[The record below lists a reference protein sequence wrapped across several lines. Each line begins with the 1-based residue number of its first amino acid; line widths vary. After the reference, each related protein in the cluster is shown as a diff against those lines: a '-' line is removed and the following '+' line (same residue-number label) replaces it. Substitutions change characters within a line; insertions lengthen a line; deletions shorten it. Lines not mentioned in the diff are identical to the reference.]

1 MNKGR
6 TMWTAFVLVG
16 LFVLIQL
23 VQPSRSNPSVIA
35 SRTLESHVP
44 VPARVQSI
52 LKRSCYNCHSS
63 ETVWPWY
70 SRVAPVSWLI
80 ADDVKQARQHINFQD
95 WEAQENPKEANEHLG
110 LMCKQ
115 VREGTMP
122 PLSYRIMH
130 KESPLSADD
139 MAAVCSWAQTFAAP
153 GDSDEK
159 GN

>member
-1 MNKGR
+1 MNKRR
-6 TMWTAFVLVG
+6 TMWTVIVLCG
-16 LFVLIQL
+16 LFGLIQF
-23 VQPSRSNPSVIA
+23 VKPERSNPTVIA

-44 VPARVQSI
+44 VPAPVQSI

-70 SRVAPVSWLI
+70 SRVAPVSWLV

-95 WEAQENPKEANEHLG
+95 WEAQVDPKEANEHLG

-115 VREGTMP
+115 VRAGTMP
-122 PLSYRIMH
+122 PWSYRIMH

-139 MAAVCSWAQTFAAP
+139 MNAVCSWSQAFAAP
-153 GDSDEK
+153 ADSDEK